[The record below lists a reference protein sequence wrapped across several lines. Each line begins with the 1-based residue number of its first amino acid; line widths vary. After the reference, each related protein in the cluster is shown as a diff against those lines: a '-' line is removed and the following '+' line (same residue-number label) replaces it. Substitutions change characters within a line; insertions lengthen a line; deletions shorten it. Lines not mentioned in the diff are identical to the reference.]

1 MGIFQI
7 EVESLT
13 WIDGSADDPQDLC
26 LHGHVRVQIGQRV
39 LEDDATV
46 SATALYLLKTLTEDK
61 RMEPHSIQMLP
72 CCGFFMIANKERTEV
87 EIIGCD
93 NGTDWSVIHQD
104 GKIRLILPTGRRK
117 RWKWRSTGSRYTV
130 SPIPSKR
137 FTANAPPKNCL
148 RIPLTATATKH
159 SGRNG
164 IEGEIRFQKTTD
176 DETTTIRSVLS

>member
-7 EVESLT
+7 EVGSLA

-72 CCGFFMIANKERTEV
+72 CCGFFMIANKELTEV

-93 NGTDWSVIHQD
+93 HGTDWSVIHQD
-104 GKIRLILPTGRRK
+104 GKIRLILPDGAEE
-117 RWKWRSTGSRYTV
+117 TV
-130 SPIPSKR
+130 EMEEYRQQVYR
-137 FTANAPPKNCL
+137 FADTIEAFYRQCTPKEL
-148 RIPLTATATKH
+148 PQD
-159 SGRNG
+159 SFDRNG
-164 IEGEIRFQKTTD
+164 YQTFWKEWHRRRNQVSENDGR
-176 DETTTIRSVLS
+176 